1 MNTRQSQKQEPEKEE
16 EEEDWLLGD
25 LVHDM
30 DAKPGEMLPTN
41 RTCVTISFCVHIIY
55 QNLAYLVSLES
66 SFQYLSKN
74 TQYV

>member
-1 MNTRQSQKQEPEKEE
+1 MNTRQSQKKNPEKEE
-16 EEEDWLLGD
+16 EEEDWLLGY

-41 RTCVTISFCVHIIY
+41 RTVMNTVHIIY

-74 TQYV
+74 TQ